1 MTDLKLVIFDVDG
14 TLVDSQGD
22 ILAAMQAAFDSEEL
36 VVPARKDVL
45 AIVGLSLPEAMARLA
60 PDVAEARRSQMVEA
74 YKAAYAAHVTAKA
87 SPLYDGI
94 PALLDRLAAIDE
106 LLLGVATGKS
116 RRGLTRLLAEHN
128 MTQRFVTTQV
138 SDNHPS
144 KPHPAMLFSALEDTG
159 LDAAQAV
166 MIGDTSYDMDMAQ
179 AAGIRGI
186 GVTWGYHPA
195 SALQAASRI
204 VDDTQALGAAIADL
218 LEIKL

>member
-22 ILAAMQAAFDSEEL
+22 ILGAMSAAFAGEGL
-36 VVPARKDVL
+36 VAPDRPDVL
-45 AIVGLSLPEAMARLA
+45 RIVGLSLPQAMEQLV
-60 PDVAEARRSQMVEA
+60 PDLGTVQRTRMVET
-74 YKAAYAAHVTAKA
+74 YKAAYAAQVTCTA

-94 PALLDRLAAIDE
+94 PELLDRLGDIDD

-116 RRGLTRLLAEHN
+116 RRGLSRLLKAHGL
-128 MTQRFVTTQV
+128 TGRFVTTQV
-138 SDNHPS
+138 ADDHPS
-144 KPHPAMLFSALEDTG
+144 KPHPAMLFSALDELG

-166 MIGDTSYDMDMAQ
+166 MIGDTSYDMDMAE

-195 SALQAASRI
+195 
-204 VDDTQALGAAIADL
+204 DALGAAVRVVNDTQELAGAIGDM
-218 LEIKL
+218 LEVTI